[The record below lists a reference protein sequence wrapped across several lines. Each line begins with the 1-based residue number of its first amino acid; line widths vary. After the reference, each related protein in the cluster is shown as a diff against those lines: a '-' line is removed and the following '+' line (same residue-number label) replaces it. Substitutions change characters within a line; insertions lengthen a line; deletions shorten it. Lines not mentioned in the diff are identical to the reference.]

1 MTGLVAVRT
10 VVLAAVLSVLAVL
23 SASCSLSG
31 GSENTGESPDAGASP
46 SAPSASPSASV
57 TPSGTPTSEP
67 PPDPASFE
75 AARAYRTVRFLAG
88 RIGPREATTAAYAR
102 AADWVAGRL
111 ADWGYQVSQP
121 AFRVPAGN
129 SWGVTVPAGRTT
141 NVVALPADFDPQQR
155 YLIVGAHLDTVP
167 QAPGAEDNASGTS
180 VMLELARVAA
190 TERTRLPVVF
200 VAFGAEEPRGTGDD
214 WHHFGSQEYVAQM
227 SPAER
232 RNLVA
237 MVSLDRVGVGSVV
250 PVCGGGLTDEPVVRD
265 LQRAARR
272 ADVPTFACEV
282 NQSSDHWSF
291 ERAGLPAA
299 RLGSTAYAGYH
310 NEGDVPS
317 VVQPRQLKRVGEL
330 AWEFIAEQR

>member
-1 MTGLVAVRT
+1 M
-10 VVLAAVLSVLAVL
+10 
-23 SASCSLSG
+23 
-31 GSENTGESPDAGASP
+31 
-46 SAPSASPSASV
+46 

-75 AARAYRTVRFLAG
+75 ADRAFETVRFLAG

-102 AADWVAGRL
+102 AANWVEGRL
-111 ADWGYQVSQP
+111 SRWGYRVSQP
-121 AFRVPAGN
+121 AFRVPTGN
-129 SWGVTVPAGRTT
+129 SWGVPVPAGRTT
-141 NVVALPADFDPQQR
+141 NVVALPAAFDSRKR

-190 TERTRLPVVF
+190 TEPTRLPVVF
-200 VAFGAEEPRGTGDD
+200 IAFGAEEPRGEGDD

-250 PVCGGGLTDEPVVRD
+250 PVCGGGLTDEPVVRE
-265 LQRAARR
+265 LERAARR
-272 ADVPTFACEV
+272 AEVPTYSCDV

-291 ERAGLPAA
+291 ERGGLPAA
-299 RLGSTAYAGYH
+299 RLGSTAYPEYH
-310 NEGDVPS
+310 SEGDRPP